1 MSNKEFLIKVLERIW
16 GSREL
21 GQAILVLLQEGELE
35 WEAID
40 KITKVMVDSLDSVES
55 KWTKARIMKWIQLI
69 KEREKAE
76 NERNEEAIKEME
88 DLIDSI

>member
-16 GSREL
+16 ESREL